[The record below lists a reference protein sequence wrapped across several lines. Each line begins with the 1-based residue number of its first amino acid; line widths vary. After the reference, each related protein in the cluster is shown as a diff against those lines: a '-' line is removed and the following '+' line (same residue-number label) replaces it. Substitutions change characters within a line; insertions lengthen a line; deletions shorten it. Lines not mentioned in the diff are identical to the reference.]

1 MQRGGTSGE
10 VYARQCAM
18 QRPPGSDSRGTLS
31 VMAGQDQ
38 DADVRSAAIARLTQ
52 INLDDLVSSFGWQD
66 RPLISSIARRLLRNP
81 AQKFAHQIVE
91 FDTAVGRDG
100 LASAARNALSN
111 YVRDVRVFGRDH
123 IPAGPFLA
131 LANHPGM
138 SDALSLF
145 GALNRPDLL
154 VVASQR
160 PFLRALPHTSRLLSC
175 LSDEPFAHAAAIRKV
190 SKHLRAGGAALS
202 FPAGQIEPDPLV
214 HGSAAGS
221 LASWAQSAGVFV
233 RLAPETAILPVVVRG
248 VVWSKMAHRWPAQE
262 KTAAA
267 LQLLANIVL
276 KIRPVSV
283 SVEIGRPIYASD
295 LGTTSTQVLHQAVL
309 AGMSHLIRN
318 PSERDGEPLE

>member
-1 MQRGGTSGE
+1 MM
-10 VYARQCAM
+10 V
-18 QRPPGSDSRGTLS
+18 
-31 VMAGQDQ
+31 GQEPDV
-38 DADVRSAAIARLTQ
+38 DVRSAAIARLTR

-100 LASAARNALSN
+100 LVSAARHALSH
-111 YVRDVRVFGRDH
+111 YVRDVRVFGRDC

-131 LANHPGM
+131 VANHPGM

-160 PFLRALPHTSRLLSC
+160 SFLQALPHTSRLLSC
-175 LSDEPFAHAAAIRKV
+175 LSDEPFAHAAVIRKV

-202 FPAGQIEPDPLV
+202 FPAGRIEPDPQV
-214 HGSAAGS
+214 HGGAAAS

-248 VVWSKMAHRWPAQE
+248 VVWSKVAHGWLAQE

-283 SVEIGRPIYASD
+283 TVEIGRPIYASD
-295 LGTTSTQVLHQAVL
+295 LGTTSSRVLHQAVL
-309 AGMSHLIRN
+309 AEMSDLIRN
-318 PSERDGEPLE
+318 PPERDGEPLE